1 MMINNDEDLADFAK
15 MLGMDI
21 KGVPLKKPN
30 KNQKAIDEL
39 SKILKKYGG

>member
-1 MMINNDEDLADFAK
+1 MIDNDEDLADFAK
-15 MLGMDI
+15 MLGIDMNL
-21 KGVPLKKPN
+21 VPLKKPN